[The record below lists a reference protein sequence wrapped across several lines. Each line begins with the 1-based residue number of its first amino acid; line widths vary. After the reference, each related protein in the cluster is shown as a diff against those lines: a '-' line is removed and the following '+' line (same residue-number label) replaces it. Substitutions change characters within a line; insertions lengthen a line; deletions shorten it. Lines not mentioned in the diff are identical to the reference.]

1 MEKRAAVCA
10 FLVACIVLSM
20 SSARLMAEAR
30 NPGFVL
36 PQGSPIHDQRRSLRD
51 EIVGVYSPTANGV
64 KQQSAPAPPP
74 LSSSTLV

>member
-36 PQGSPIHDQRRSLRD
+36 PQGSPIHHQRRSLRP
-51 EIVGVYSPTANGV
+51 IPVHVGSPKPNGPRSYFV
-64 KQQSAPAPPP
+64 PTPPAH
-74 LSSSTLV
+74 